1 MPKDKTGFQ
10 IGDKV
15 ISQET
20 KEEGTVSRLSPEPS
34 VIFVKWSRD
43 NRQEMVTTKN
53 LKKLD

>member
-20 KEEGTVSRLSPEPS
+20 KEEGTVSRLSQNPPSSLLSGPET
-34 VIFVKWSRD
+34 IDRKWSQPRI
-43 NRQEMVTTKN
+43 
-53 LKKLD
+53 